1 MVNLIN
7 KYFFSTRSTPR
18 RDAVYG
24 GQDDLT
30 AAIGWEEDGV
40 TTVIFRKPASGAQ
53 VCFMQ
58 YRQSLSNTLIL
69 VLDICLIYHTLYF
82 RIQENR
88 ITILT
93 ER

>member
-1 MVNLIN
+1 MHWSS
-7 KYFFSTRSTPR
+7 FSLLFSRSTPR

-53 VCFMQ
+53 VHFM
-58 YRQSLSNTLIL
+58 LHVI
-69 VLDICLIYHTLYF
+69 DEC
-82 RIQENR
+82 EN
-88 ITILT
+88 I
-93 ER
+93 